1 MWPCHQRMTI
11 FKLYYSL
18 ICSCPVQ
25 LMNRRDPT
33 GNLNYLP
40 RGPRILLKGY
50 PKWPPLYSTCLT
62 KDCGRKQDSWNGK
75 RWVHTHILPPVGH
88 VVCARAWRLA
98 LLAVNGESLA
108 GDSFPHHLR
117 LQFSNCPRPLAF
129 SHDDSKHGP
138 PACQQNLGWS
148 PEWFP
153 AQLWGEEMDPWEP
166 SLGGISPSIQK
177 DGSPSILLLHR
188 PLS

>member
-25 LMNRRDPT
+25 LMTRRDPT

-40 RGPRILLKGY
+40 SGPRMLLKGY

-75 RWVHTHILPPVGH
+75 RWVHTHIRPPVGH
-88 VVCARAWRLA
+88 VCARAWRLA
-98 LLAVNGESLA
+98 LLAVDGESLA
-108 GDSFPHHLR
+108 GGSSPHHLR

-129 SHDDSKHGP
+129 SHDDTKHGP

-148 PEWFP
+148 PGWFP